1 MKLQFFVNFKSY
13 SMFLYFY
20 FPRAFIFII
29 CDVWILLQFP
39 LFYCLKTIR
48 EATSSWWK
56 YHARWRP
63 KSDLPLPRLVGAAI
77 WSRVYIVYFTGCLFD
92 KKRARLR
99 FKLAFLHEFF
109 KIKTYH
115 KNIELYNFAFVEY
128 FKRKFLYYFD
138 EKIRFI
144 RSWFREQEIYN
155 HP

>member
-1 MKLQFFVNFKSY
+1 MATQIRLASPYASGCCHLVTC
-13 SMFLYFY
+13 LY
-20 FPRAFIFII
+20 RI
-29 CDVWILLQFP
+29 
-39 LFYCLKTIR
+39 
-48 EATSSWWK
+48 
-56 YHARWRP
+56 
-63 KSDLPLPRLVGAAI
+63 
-77 WSRVYIVYFTGCLFD
+77 YFTGCLFD